1 MIASITPSSQYI
13 TVSFSGNTTYVPN
26 NGQLAGQL
34 RYNTST
40 QSIEIYDGIS
50 WIVMGQQ
57 YAVVDLGENTKSILE
72 WARKKMCEEALL
84 ESYAAQHPAIRSA
97 LENYKEAEKQ
107 LLVMT
112 MLSINHK

>member
-1 MIASITPSSQYI
+1 MITSIIPSSQYI
-13 TVSFSGNTTYVPN
+13 SVSVSGNTTYVPN

-57 YAVVDLGENTKSILE
+57 YATVDLGENTKSIME
-72 WARKKMCEEALL
+72 WARKKMHEEALL
-84 ESYAAQHPAIRSA
+84 ESYAEQYPAIRSA
-97 LENYKEAEKQ
+97 LDNYKEAEKQ

-112 MLSINHK
+112 ALSIDHK